1 MATNL
6 PHDDRH
12 LPSLSTIDSGADQE
26 YVSLEYDYYD
36 LLQKPTKTPP
46 SFDVTEEEGPEEVE
60 TPTIG
65 RKPTSDIRGHFALDD
80 AGPESFVV
88 VPEDATEEVDDDDD
102 DDLDILN
109 LEDSAVGSSAASE
122 ALEELLNADPCVVET
137 EFLRGRKGKPG
148 VRVKFQDLSKPY
160 VPCVTIGEGNYTK
173 FLHIVRGGM

>member
-102 DDLDILN
+102 DD
-109 LEDSAVGSSAASE
+109 
-122 ALEELLNADPCVVET
+122 
-137 EFLRGRKGKPG
+137 K
-148 VRVKFQDLSKPY
+148 
-160 VPCVTIGEGNYTK
+160 
-173 FLHIVRGGM
+173 